1 MHGVGCQHATCSEVV
16 AQRPQRQRAPPRPRT
31 WEAPAG
37 CIAFPCSP
45 SSCCQTR
52 GSCPLASM
60 LALRSAAV
68 ASWARTHSSSRAS
81 RLLAHCTAPPVAT
94 DRQHQAQQ
102 PPISGF
108 RRSSSS
114 GATSSGA
121 AMSPGEQAGPA
132 HRTPSAQH
140 LRTLTH
146 ILNARDLA
154 EAYAKIKPGRIF
166 RSGSPAHASQE
177 DVLVV
182 RRDLR
187 VQHMID
193 FRSSEEHKEDTAW
206 SLMLSNGIIKTYNAA
221 GRVTQ
226 VSVDHN
232 AALHG
237 VELQDIS
244 LHRIS
249 LMERN
254 RVMRGMISKLPV
266 STLLRAGFY
275 KLTGNDDSM
284 RDTLVPEINRG
295 GLLLIYQILV
305 DTAQA
310 DIAKTLQIMTAA
322 LEAGQPCLFFCK
334 LGKDRTGLMAA
345 LVLSVCGASEEE
357 IVADYIRS
365 AGVHQVALGG
375 LEKQGELKGMDE
387 AVFSAAPPEAMRGL
401 LQYCKER
408 WGGMREY
415 LAHIGFDRQQQER
428 LAAALTDG
436 DW

>member
-1 MHGVGCQHATCSEVV
+1 M
-16 AQRPQRQRAPPRPRT
+16 
-31 WEAPAG
+31 
-37 CIAFPCSP
+37 
-45 SSCCQTR
+45 
-52 GSCPLASM
+52 LAS
-60 LALRSAAV
+60 LASRCAA
-68 ASWARTHSSSRAS
+68 ASWARSSRVI
-81 RLLAHCTAPPVAT
+81 RLAHSTTPSLLPDRF
-94 DRQHQAQQ
+94 DRQSQL
-102 PPISGF
+102 PLNYGSK
-108 RRSSSS
+108 RSSS
-114 GATSSGA
+114 GAGGGSSSA
-121 AMSPGEQAGPA
+121 AMSPSELAGPA
-132 HRTPSAQH
+132 QSGPSAQH
-140 LRTLTH
+140 LSTLTH

-154 EAYAKIKPGRIF
+154 EACPKIKPGRLF

-182 RRDLR
+182 RRDLQ

-193 FRSSEEHKEDTAW
+193 FRSADEHKEDTAW
-206 SLMLSNGIIKTYNAA
+206 SLMLSNGIIKTYDAA
-221 GRVTQ
+221 GRVTE
-226 VSVDHN
+226 VAVDHN

-237 VELQDIS
+237 VDLQDIS

-254 RVMRGMISKLPV
+254 RVMRGMISKLPI
-266 STLLRAGFY
+266 STLLWAGFY
-275 KLTGNDDSM
+275 KLTGNNDSM
-284 RDTLVPEINRG
+284 RDALVPEINRG

-310 DIAKTLQIMTAA
+310 DIAKALQIMTAA
-322 LEAGQPCLFFCK
+322 LEARQPCLFFCK

-345 LVLSVCGASEEE
+345 LVLAVCGASEEE
-357 IVADYIRS
+357 IVADYTRS
-365 AGVHQVALGG
+365 GGVQQVALGG

-408 WGGMREY
+408 WGGLRQF

-428 LAAALTDG
+428 LAAALTKG

>member
-1 MHGVGCQHATCSEVV
+1 M
-16 AQRPQRQRAPPRPRT
+16 
-31 WEAPAG
+31 
-37 CIAFPCSP
+37 
-45 SSCCQTR
+45 
-52 GSCPLASM
+52 LAS
-60 LALRSAAV
+60 LASRCTA
-68 ASWARTHSSSRAS
+68 ASWARGHSRAS
-81 RLLAHCTAPPVAT
+81 RLLVNSAT
-94 DRQHQAQQ
+94 SSLASDRPRQSESLSSH
-102 PPISGF
+102 SST
-108 RRSSSS
+108 RSSS
-114 GATSSGA
+114 GAAAGSSNA

-132 HRTPSAQH
+132 HRAPSAQH
-140 LRTLTH
+140 LSTLTH

-154 EAYAKIKPGRIF
+154 EACPSIKPGRLF

-182 RRDLR
+182 RRDLH

-193 FRSSEEHKEDTAW
+193 FRSADEHKEDTAW
-206 SLMLSNGIIKTYNAA
+206 SLMLSNGIIKTYDAA
-221 GRVTQ
+221 GRVTE
-226 VSVDHN
+226 VAVDHN

-237 VELQDIS
+237 VDLRDIS

-266 STLLRAGFY
+266 STLLWAGFY
-275 KLTGNDDSM
+275 KMIGNNDSM
-284 RDTLVPEINRG
+284 RDALVPEINRG

-310 DIAKTLQIMTAA
+310 DIAKALQIMTGA
-322 LEAGQPCLFFCK
+322 LEARQPCLFFCK

-345 LVLSVCGASEEE
+345 LVLAACGASDEE
-357 IVADYIRS
+357 IVADYTRS
-365 AGVHQVALGG
+365 GGVQQVALGG

-401 LQYCKER
+401 LQYCNER
-408 WGGMREY
+408 WGGLRQYM
-415 LAHIGFDRQQQER
+415 AHIGFDRQQQDR
-428 LAAALTDG
+428 LAAALTKD